1 MADKIVEIPN
11 IGPVAFPEGM
21 SDAEI
26 IKVIQSLQV
35 QAQPAAQSQQPKTPE
50 SFGDKVLNSPIG
62 GVVRGLRDLP
72 DAGAQLL
79 TRGLEAVSP
88 SGSGMEEFFRAER
101 RRVEDINRQ
110 AEADYQTNWRQ
121 GQMRQGEIDTGRVV
135 GNIAATLI
143 PATKA
148 VTALNAASTPV
159 RAGAISGV
167 ASGALQP
174 VATPT
179 SRDATLS
186 DLVTGTSPQG
196 MTNPEFFAQK
206 VEQMGAGVLFGAG
219 TGYAGDKLSN
229 VLFGPKGR
237 APAAPATGPQNIASS
252 EATATVTP
260 TASVSGGG
268 STLGK
273 VGPDPSAGLTAAQKS
288 ILERGKAMGFRTTP
302 GQQTGS
308 KSLQQMEAR
317 MESSPFTSGVF
328 NTLKDENQK
337 ILNRATA
344 KAIGVDADELSNPV
358 LAQAQRQISA
368 VYNRVASPEVKQID
382 SDVLLNGIDLV
393 DNAFEGLT
401 TQPFKSN
408 IFVKQLQEL
417 AEKGQASNN
426 QLSTLSSK
434 IGKRAKNEMTTAMGD
449 RELGSALFQLKEM
462 VDDALAQGLS
472 AEQKAAFQTARAN
485 YRNLMTIRS
494 NQGTINPSSG
504 NVSGLNLAS
513 ALTRK
518 DPQGFVFGKNQS
530 PMYEAARFA
539 QAFKPLVGDSGTA
552 TRSMELTPM
561 SALLAAPTNIAAR
574 AYTSAPSANFASAM
588 QSGLMPQASQSTE
601 EMLRRMLPITGASGL
616 MSILN
621 Q

>member
-26 IKVIQSLQV
+26 IKVIQSLQA
-35 QAQPAAQSQQPKTPE
+35 QAPAAAPTPQPRAPE
-50 SFGDKVLNSPIG
+50 SFGSKILNSPVG

-110 AEADYQTNWRQ
+110 AEADYQANWRQ
-121 GQMRQGEIDTGRVV
+121 GQMRQGELDVGRIG
-135 GNIAATLI
+135 GNIAGTLI
-143 PATKA
+143 PATRA
-148 VTALNAASTPV
+148 VTALNAATAPV

-167 ASGALQP
+167 VSSGLQP

-186 DLVTGTSPQG
+186 DLVTDTRPQG

-206 VEQMGAGVLFGAG
+206 VEQMGAGGAFGAG
-219 TGYAGDKLSN
+219 AGYAGNWLSN
-229 VLFGPKGR
+229 VLFGPKG
-237 APAAPATGPQNIASS
+237 AATAAPASGARNVASS

-268 STLGK
+268 STLGQ

-288 ILERGKAMGFRTTP
+288 ILDRGKAMGFRTTP

-308 KSLQQMEAR
+308 RSLQQMEAR

-328 NTLKDENQK
+328 NTLKDQNQK

-344 KAIGVDADELSNPV
+344 QAIGVNSDELSNPV

-368 VYNRVASPEVKQID
+368 VYNRVASPDVKPID
-382 SDVLLNGIDLV
+382 SNVLLNGIDLV

-401 TQPFKSN
+401 TQPLKSN

-417 AEKGQASNN
+417 AQKGEASNN

-449 RELGSALFQLKEM
+449 RELGSALFQIKEM

-472 AEQKAAFQTARAN
+472 AEQKAAFQMARSN

-494 NQGTINPSSG
+494 SQGTVNPSSG

-574 AYTSAPSANFASAM
+574 AYTSAPAANFASSM